1 MPFKANRIIMT
12 VGIILTLCILVLLA
26 YVFDFTSAKTKIP
39 SVILLLALGYLVKQL
54 CNLFNVVLFDLS
66 GVLPILGTVG
76 LILIVLEGSLELEL
90 NRDKLPLVRKSVW
103 VALLPIIALSFGV
116 AITMHLTFGY
126 GLHRAL
132 ANAVPLSIISSSIAI
147 PSTRNF
153 TATQRE
159 FVIYES
165 SISDILGVIFFNFIT
180 QNISFGP
187 LSFGVFFAELIII
200 IIISFVAT
208 GALSLMLS
216 RLQHHVKFV
225 PIMFLVIL
233 IYEISKVF
241 HLPSLVFILVFGLF
255 LNNLDKI
262 KHLDFIKKLQPSV
275 LNVEVKKFKE
285 LTIEATF
292 LIRALFFL
300 LFGYLIETKEL
311 IATDTLAWS
320 VGITAGIFLIRA
332 IVLKLA
338 KMPLMPLVF
347 VAPRGLITI
356 LLFLSLIPQ
365 LRIPLVSRPLIIQ
378 IIILSALV
386 LMVGALLNKRPVA
399 NEQVAEYQG

>member
-1 MPFKANRIIMT
+1 MT

-54 CNLFNVVLFDLS
+54 CTIFNIVLFDLS
-66 GVLPILGTVG
+66 AVLPVLGTIG

-90 NRDKLPLVRKSVW
+90 STEKLPLIGKSIW
-103 VALLPIIALSFGV
+103 VALLPIFILSFGV
-116 AITMHLTFGY
+116 ALTMHYCFGY
-126 GLHRAL
+126 GLQRAL
-132 ANAVPLSIISSSIAI
+132 ANAIPLAIISSSIAI

-153 TATQRE
+153 SSDQRE

-180 QNISFGP
+180 QHTSFGV
-187 LSFGVFFAELIII
+187 LSFGLFFVELIVIVV
-200 IIISFVAT
+200 ISFVAT
-208 GALSLMLS
+208 GALSFMLS

-233 IYEISKVF
+233 VYEISKVF

-262 KHLDFIKKLQPSV
+262 KHLHFIQKLQPDV
-275 LNVEVKKFKE
+275 LRVEVKKFKE

-300 LFGYLIETKEL
+300 LFGYLIKTDEL
-311 IATDTLAWS
+311 IATDTLTWS
-320 VGITAGIFLIRA
+320 VGITAGIFIVRA
-332 IVLKLA
+332 IILKIA
-338 KMPLMPLVF
+338 KLPLTPLVY

-356 LLFLSLIPQ
+356 LLFLSLPLYLQ
-365 LRIPLVSRPLIIQ
+365 IPLISRPMIIQ

-386 LMVGALLNKRPVA
+386 LMVGALLNKKPVTA
-399 NEQVAEYQG
+399 EATAEYPG

>member
-1 MPFKANRIIMT
+1 MT

-39 SVILLLALGYLVKQL
+39 SVILLLGLGYLVKQL
-54 CNLFNVVLFDLS
+54 CNFFDIILFDLS
-66 GVLPILGTVG
+66 GVLPILGTIG

-90 NRDKLPLVRKSVW
+90 NSEKLPLIGKSVW
-103 VALLPIIALSFGV
+103 VAFLPIILISFGLGF
-116 AITMHLTFGY
+116 TMQYAFGY
-126 GLHRAL
+126 GLPRAL
-132 ANAVPLSIISSSIAI
+132 GNAIPLAIISSSIAI

-153 TATQRE
+153 SPTHRE

-165 SISDILGVIFFNFIT
+165 SISDILGVIFFNFVT
-180 QNISFGP
+180 QHTSFGV
-187 LSFGVFFAELIII
+187 LSFGMFFVELIVI

-208 GALSLMLS
+208 GALSFMLS

-255 LNNLDKI
+255 LNNLDKLR
-262 KHLDFIKKLQPSV
+262 HFGFIQKLKPKV
-275 LNVEVKKFKE
+275 LRVEVHKFKE

-292 LIRALFFL
+292 LVRALFFL
-300 LFGYLIETKEL
+300 LFGFLIKTDEL
-311 IATDTLAWS
+311 IATDTLVWS
-320 VGITAGIFLIRA
+320 VAITAGIFLIRA

-338 KMPLMPLVF
+338 KLPLMPLLF

-356 LLFLSLIPQ
+356 LLFLSLPLAFQ
-365 LRIPLVSRPLIIQ
+365 IPLISRPMIIQ
-378 IIILSALV
+378 IIILSALI
-386 LMVGALLNKRPVA
+386 LMIGALLNKRPDATEAEVA
-399 NEQVAEYQG
+399 KYPG

>member
-1 MPFKANRIIMT
+1 MT
-12 VGIILTLCILVLLA
+12 VGIILTLCTLVLLA

-54 CNLFNVVLFDLS
+54 CHLFNVVLFDLS
-66 GVLPILGTVG
+66 GVLPILGTIG
-76 LILIVLEGSLELEL
+76 LILIVLEGALELEL
-90 NRDKLPLVRKSVW
+90 SKDKLPLIRKSVW
-103 VALLPIIALSFGV
+103 VALLPIVILSFGI
-116 AITMHLTFGY
+116 AFTMHYLGGY
-126 GLHRAL
+126 DLQQGL

-153 TATQRE
+153 SAGQRE

-165 SISDILGVIFFNFIT
+165 SISDIIGVIFFNFLT
-180 QNISFGP
+180 QHVSFGI
-187 LSFGVFFAELIII
+187 LSFGLFFAELIII
-200 IIISFVAT
+200 IVISFVAT
-208 GALSLMLS
+208 GALSFLLS

-255 LNNLDKI
+255 LNNLDQI
-262 KHLDFIKKLQPSV
+262 RHVGFIQKLKPRV
-275 LNVEVKKFKE
+275 LSLEVKKFKE

-292 LIRALFFL
+292 LVRALFFL
-300 LFGYLIETKEL
+300 LFGYLIETTEL

-320 VGITAGIFLIRA
+320 VGITACIFLIRA
-332 IVLKLA
+332 LILKAA
-338 KMPLMPLVF
+338 KLPLMPLVF

-356 LLFLSLIPQ
+356 LLFLSLTPQ
-365 LRIPLVSRPLIIQ
+365 IRIPMVNRPMIIQ
-378 IIILSALV
+378 IIVLSALV
-386 LMVGALLNKRPVA
+386 LMVGALLNKKPVTPDA
-399 NEQVAEYQG
+399 AAEYPG

>member
-1 MPFKANRIIMT
+1 MT

-54 CNLFNVVLFDLS
+54 CTLFNIVLFDL
-66 GVLPILGTVG
+66 GGMLPILGTIG
-76 LILIVLEGSLELEL
+76 LILIVLEGALELEL
-90 NRDKLPLVRKSVW
+90 SKEKLPLIGKSIW
-103 VALLPIIALSFGV
+103 VALLPIVVLCFGV
-116 AITMHLTFGY
+116 ALTMHYCFGY

-132 ANAVPLSIISSSIAI
+132 ANAIPLSIISSSIAI

-153 TATQRE
+153 SSGQRE

-180 QNISFGP
+180 QNASFGV
-187 LSFGVFFAELIII
+187 LSFGLFFVELIVII
-200 IIISFVAT
+200 VISFIAT
-208 GALSLMLS
+208 GALSFMLS

-225 PIMFLVIL
+225 PIMFLVIMV
-233 IYEISKVF
+233 YEISKVF
-241 HLPSLVFILVFGLF
+241 HLPSLIFILVFGLF

-262 KHLDFIKKLQPSV
+262 KHLHFIQNLQPDV
-275 LNVEVKKFKE
+275 LRVEVKKFKE

-300 LFGYLIETKEL
+300 LFGYLIKTDEL
-311 IATDTLAWS
+311 VAKDTLFWS
-320 VGITAGIFLIRA
+320 IGITAAIFLVRA
-332 IVLKLA
+332 LILKMA
-338 KMPLMPLVF
+338 KLPLMPLVF

-356 LLFLSLIPQ
+356 LLFLSLPLHLQ
-365 LRIPLVSRPLIIQ
+365 IPLISRPMIIQ

-386 LMVGALLNKRPVA
+386 LMIGALLNRKPMPA
-399 NEQVAEYQG
+399 GAAEYPG

>member
-1 MPFKANRIIMT
+1 MT

-39 SVILLLALGYLVKQL
+39 SVILLLGLGYLVKQL
-54 CNLFNVVLFDLS
+54 CNFFGIILFDLS
-66 GVLPILGTVG
+66 GVLPILGTIG

-90 NRDKLPLVRKSVW
+90 NNEKLPLIGKSVW
-103 VALLPIIALSFGV
+103 VAFLPIIIISFG
-116 AITMHLTFGY
+116 IGLIMHYSFGY
-126 GLHRAL
+126 SMQRSLGNVIPL
-132 ANAVPLSIISSSIAI
+132 AIISSSIAI

-153 TATQRE
+153 TPNQRE

-165 SISDILGVIFFNFIT
+165 SISDILGVIFFNFVT
-180 QNISFGP
+180 QHTSFGV
-187 LSFGVFFAELIII
+187 LSFGMFFVELIVI

-208 GALSLMLS
+208 GALSFMLS

-255 LNNLDKI
+255 LNNLDKLRHI
-262 KHLDFIKKLQPSV
+262 GFIQQLKPKV
-275 LNVEVKKFKE
+275 LRVEVHKFKE

-292 LIRALFFL
+292 LVRALFFL
-300 LFGYLIETKEL
+300 LFGFLIQTSEL
-311 IATDTLAWS
+311 IATDTLVWS

-332 IVLKLA
+332 IILKLA
-338 KMPLMPLVF
+338 KLPLMPLVF

-356 LLFLSLIPQ
+356 LLFLSLPLAFQ
-365 LRIPLVSRPLIIQ
+365 IPLISRPMIIQ

-386 LMVGALLNKRPVA
+386 LMVGALLNKKPVA
-399 NEQVAEYQG
+399 DAEVAEYPG

>member
-1 MPFKANRIIMT
+1 MT

-26 YVFDFTSAKTKIP
+26 YIFDFTSAKTKIP
-39 SVILLLALGYLVKQL
+39 SVILLLGLGYLVKQL
-54 CNLFNVVLFDLS
+54 CTLFNVVLFDLR
-66 GVLPILGTVG
+66 GVLPILGTIG
-76 LILIVLEGSLELEL
+76 LILIVLEGALELEL
-90 NRDKLPLVRKSVW
+90 SKEKLSLIGKSIW
-103 VALLPIIALSFGV
+103 VALLPIVVLSFGV
-116 AITMHLTFGY
+116 AFTMHYCFGY

-132 ANAVPLSIISSSIAI
+132 ANAIPLSIISSSIAI

-153 TATQRE
+153 SQGQRE

-165 SISDILGVIFFNFIT
+165 SISDIVGVIFFNFIT
-180 QNISFGP
+180 QHT
-187 LSFGVFFAELIII
+187 SFGVLSFSLFFVELIII
-200 IIISFVAT
+200 VVVSFVAT
-208 GALSLMLS
+208 GALSFLLS

-233 IYEISKVF
+233 VYEISKVF

-262 KHLDFIKKLQPSV
+262 KHLHFIQNLQPN
-275 LNVEVKKFKE
+275 LLRVEVKKFKE

-300 LFGYLIETKEL
+300 LFGYLIETEEL

-320 VGITAGIFLIRA
+320 VGITAGIFIVRA
-332 IVLKLA
+332 LVLKAA
-338 KMPLMPLVF
+338 KLPLMPLVF

-356 LLFLSLIPQ
+356 LLFLSLPLTLQ
-365 LRIPLVSRPLIIQ
+365 IPLISRPMVIQ

-386 LMVGALLNKRPVA
+386 LMVGALLNRNPVA
-399 NEQVAEYQG
+399 PGATAEYPA

>member
-1 MPFKANRIIMT
+1 MT

-39 SVILLLALGYLVKQL
+39 SVILLLGLGYLVKQL
-54 CNLFNVVLFDLS
+54 CYAFNIILFDLS
-66 GVLPILGTVG
+66 GMLPILGTIG

-90 NRDKLPLVRKSVW
+90 NSEKLPLIRKSVW
-103 VALLPIIALSFGV
+103 VAFLPIILISFGV
-116 AITMHLTFGY
+116 ALTMHYQFGY
-126 GLHRAL
+126 DLRRAL
-132 ANAVPLSIISSSIAI
+132 ANAIPLAIISSSIAI

-153 TATQRE
+153 TAEQRE

-180 QNISFGP
+180 QHTSFGL
-187 LSFGVFFAELIII
+187 LSFGMFFAELIII
-200 IIISFVAT
+200 ILISFVAT
-208 GALSLMLS
+208 GALSFMLS

-255 LNNLDKI
+255 LNNLDKLRHI
-262 KHLDFIKKLQPSV
+262 AFIQKLKPKV
-275 LNVEVKKFKE
+275 LRVEVHKFKE

-292 LIRALFFL
+292 LVRALFFL
-300 LFGYLIETKEL
+300 LFGFLIETREL

-332 IVLKLA
+332 VVLKLA

-356 LLFLSLIPQ
+356 LLFLSLP
-365 LRIPLVSRPLIIQ
+365 LAFRIPLINRPMIIQ
-378 IIILSALV
+378 VIVLSALV
-386 LMVGALLNKRPVA
+386 LMVGALLNKRPVT
-399 NEQVAEYQG
+399 EEEPSEYPA

>member
-1 MPFKANRIIMT
+1 MT

-54 CNLFNVVLFDLS
+54 CTIFNIVLFDLS
-66 GVLPILGTVG
+66 AVLPVLGTIG

-90 NRDKLPLVRKSVW
+90 STEKLPLIGKSIW
-103 VALLPIIALSFGV
+103 VALLPIFILSFGV
-116 AITMHLTFGY
+116 ALTMHYCFGY
-126 GLHRAL
+126 GLQRAL
-132 ANAVPLSIISSSIAI
+132 ANAIPLAIISSSIAI

-153 TATQRE
+153 SSGQRE
-159 FVIYES
+159 FVSYES

-180 QNISFGP
+180 QHTSFGV
-187 LSFGVFFAELIII
+187 LSFGLFFVELIVIVV
-200 IIISFVAT
+200 ISFVAT
-208 GALSLMLS
+208 GALSFMLS

-233 IYEISKVF
+233 VYEISKVF

-262 KHLDFIKKLQPSV
+262 KHLHFIQKLQPDV
-275 LNVEVKKFKE
+275 LRVEVKKFKE

-300 LFGYLIETKEL
+300 LFGYLIKTDEL
-311 IATDTLAWS
+311 IATDTLTWS
-320 VGITAGIFLIRA
+320 VGITAGIFIVRA
-332 IVLKLA
+332 IILKIA
-338 KMPLMPLVF
+338 KLPLTPLVY

-356 LLFLSLIPQ
+356 LLFLSLPLYLQ
-365 LRIPLVSRPLIIQ
+365 IPLISRPMIIQ

-386 LMVGALLNKRPVA
+386 LMVGALLNKKPVTA
-399 NEQVAEYQG
+399 EATAEYPG

>member
-1 MPFKANRIIMT
+1 MT

-39 SVILLLALGYLVKQL
+39 SVILLLALGYIVKQL
-54 CNLFNVVLFDLS
+54 CSLFDIVLLDLS

-76 LILIVLEGSLELEL
+76 LILIVLEGALELEL
-90 NRDKLPLVRKSVW
+90 SNEKLPLIGKSVW
-103 VALLPIIALSFGV
+103 VALIPIVVLCFGIAL
-116 AITMHLTFGY
+116 TMHYSFGY

-132 ANAVPLSIISSSIAI
+132 ANAIPLSIISSSIAI

-153 TATQRE
+153 SAGQRE

-180 QNISFGP
+180 QHTSFGV
-187 LSFGVFFAELIII
+187 LSFGLFFVELIII
-200 IIISFVAT
+200 VLISFIAT
-208 GALSLMLS
+208 GALSFMLS

-233 IYEISKVF
+233 VYEISKVF

-262 KHLDFIKKLQPSV
+262 KHLNFIQKLKPSV
-275 LNVEVKKFKE
+275 LRVEVKKFKE

-300 LFGYLIETKEL
+300 LFGYLIETTEL
-311 IATDTLAWS
+311 LATDTLAWS
-320 VGITAGIFLIRA
+320 LGITAGIFLIRA
-332 IVLKLA
+332 LVLKVA
-338 KMPLMPLVF
+338 KLQLTPLVF

-356 LLFLSLIPQ
+356 LLFLSLPPQ
-365 LRIPLVSRPLIIQ
+365 LQIPLLSRPMIIQ
-378 IIILSALV
+378 IIIFSALV
-386 LMVGALLNKRPVA
+386 LMVGALLNKKPITVEA
-399 NEQVAEYQG
+399 AAEYPG